1 MDLVVGRV
9 VKSHGIRGEVV
20 VDVRTDE
27 PEIRFAPNSV
37 LRGRLPRGGGE
48 RDFVITAA
56 REHSGRLLV
65 SLADVRDRG
74 SADALRGTLFLVD
87 SSQVEPSDDPDEFYD
102 HELEGV
108 AVELLDGSEVGV
120 VESVLHLPGGELLSV
135 RTTDG
140 REVLVPFVREIVP
153 TVSRELIVL
162 DPPEGLLD
170 PDSLDDS
177 DSDDSDADNSDAGNN
192 DDVDDR

>member
-9 VKSHGIRGEVV
+9 VKSHGIRGELV

-27 PEIRFAPNSV
+27 PELRFARGSV

-48 RDFVITAA
+48 RGFTVTAA

-65 SLADVRDRG
+65 SLEGIAGRDA
-74 SADALRGTLFLVD
+74 ADALRGTLFLID
-87 SSQVEPSDDPDEFYD
+87 SSEVEPSDDPDEFYD

-108 AVELLDGSEVGV
+108 PVQLTDGAEVGV
-120 VESVLHLPGGELLSV
+120 VESVLHMPGGELLSV
-135 RTTDG
+135 RTPDK
-140 REVLVPFVREIVP
+140 REVLIPFVREIVP
-153 TVSRELIVL
+153 TVTRELIVI

-170 PDSLDDS
+170 PDS
-177 DSDDSDADNSDAGNN
+177 ADGAK
-192 DDVDDR
+192 

>member
-27 PEIRFAPNSV
+27 PELRFARGSV

-48 RDFVITAA
+48 REFTVTAA

-65 SLADVRDRG
+65 SLEEVADRT
-74 SADALRGTLFLVD
+74 SADALRGTLFLID

-102 HELEGV
+102 HELEGLPV
-108 AVELLDGSEVGV
+108 QLLDGTEVGV
-120 VESVLHLPGGELLSV
+120 VESVLHLPAGELLSV
-135 RTTDG
+135 RNPDE
-140 REVLVPFVREIVP
+140 REVLVPFVKEIVP
-153 TVSRELIVL
+153 TVTRELIVI

-170 PDSLDDS
+170 PDSEDS
-177 DSDDSDADNSDAGNN
+177 K
-192 DDVDDR
+192 